1 IGSDATLVQSRVCLT
16 VSIFRSARACGDQ
29 ALARTPWQGATQH
42 TDDLAGSL
50 GLSCVRGASLEQTL
64 VEDSPLA
71 TSMPATPATE
81 VQPQDHRNALDS
93 NVLQKTPAL
102 AMAEA
107 QTCHRSRKCTKV
119 ASEPLNRRLRSGL
132 SHCTGYLCLDAK
144 PENCPPQQGENVANG
159 LCYSSGPSRF
169 PFRR

>member
-1 IGSDATLVQSRVCLT
+1 VP
-16 VSIFRSARACGDQ
+16 IFRSARACGHQ
-29 ALARTPWQGATQH
+29 ALARTPSQGATHH

-50 GLSCVRGASLEQTL
+50 GLSCVQGASLEQTL

-81 VQPQDHRNALDS
+81 VQPEDHRNALDR

-119 ASEPLNRRLRSGL
+119 CVRTLNSWTGSISTRFDSWTELHLNRGFS
-132 SHCTGYLCLDAK
+132 
-144 PENCPPQQGENVANG
+144 
-159 LCYSSGPSRF
+159 
-169 PFRR
+169 

>member
-1 IGSDATLVQSRVCLT
+1 MQSRVCLT
-16 VSIFRSARACGDQ
+16 VSIFRSARACGGQ

-119 ASEPLNRRLRSGL
+119 ASEPNYPCAYCQEVNRVFALTHHLFLWKSLRSTIPYPGI
-132 SHCTGYLCLDAK
+132 A
-144 PENCPPQQGENVANG
+144 
-159 LCYSSGPSRF
+159 SGRITSESIITLAF
-169 PFRR
+169 P